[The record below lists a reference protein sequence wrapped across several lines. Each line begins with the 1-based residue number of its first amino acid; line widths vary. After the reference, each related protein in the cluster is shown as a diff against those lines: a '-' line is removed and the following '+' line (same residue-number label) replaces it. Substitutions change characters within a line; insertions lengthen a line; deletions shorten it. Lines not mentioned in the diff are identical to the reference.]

1 VNLGAH
7 ASIDSATLDQPIV
20 GFVVG
25 QEGLMYN
32 LTLQGSKI
40 SKLQE

>member
-1 VNLGAH
+1 MNLGAH
-7 ASIDSATLDQPIV
+7 APIDSTTLDQPIV

-32 LTLQGSKI
+32 LILQGSTF